1 VERGILNTRNATI
14 LALAAFLAIAVG
26 VALSSNPV
34 YAQYAPCQGYGG
46 YGSTCYPG
54 SSYYP
59 NSNCGY
65 YYSGSNCNYQG
76 YGYPSYPYNNC
87 GYYYS
92 GYNCYYRSY
101 GYPYYPYN
109 NCGYNGCY
117 PYYRPYNP
125 YTTYNCWNGY
135 YYATGYCSY
144 YGSCRTCR

>member
-1 VERGILNTRNATI
+1 MNTRNATI

-87 GYYYS
+87 GY
-92 GYNCYYRSY
+92 
-101 GYPYYPYN
+101 
-109 NCGYNGCY
+109 NGCY